1 MDTLLEILSEIKP
14 GVDFESETAL
24 VDDGILDSL
33 DIISIISEISDEY
46 DVTVS
51 PEEIIPENFNSAE
64 AIYSLIQELADE
76 D

>member
-14 GVDFESETAL
+14 GVDFESETAM

-51 PEEIIPENFNSAE
+51 PEEIVPENFNSAE

>member
-1 MDTLLEILSEIKP
+1 MEELLEILSEVKP
-14 GVDFESETAL
+14 GIDFESENTL

-46 DVTVS
+46 DVKIP
-51 PEEIIPENFNSAE
+51 PEKILPENFNSAE
-64 AIYSLIQELADE
+64 AIMALINELLE

>member
-24 VDDGILDSL
+24 VDDRILDSL

-51 PEEIIPENFNSAE
+51 PEEIVPENFNSAE

>member
-51 PEEIIPENFNSAE
+51 PEEIVPENFNSAE

>member
-1 MDTLLEILSEIKP
+1 MDTLLESLSEIKP

-24 VDDGILDSL
+24 VDDEILDSL

-51 PEEIIPENFNSAE
+51 PEEIVPENFNSAE